1 MSLAFTLCIKACLYA
16 SVEACVENIFLNAA
30 RSAPNILSANPSTT
44 PDAVA
49 NSSFS
54 DGEYAGLF
62 SISRYLLPPAL
73 TATGTTPVVAAKAIP
88 GIASVAPVAN
98 KKADLEY

>member
-1 MSLAFTLCIKACLYA
+1 MYA
-16 SVEACVENIFLNAA
+16 SVEACLENIFLNAA
-30 RSAPNILSANPSTT
+30 RSAPPIFSANPSTK

-54 DGEYAGLF
+54 NGEYAGLF

-73 TATGTTPVVAAKAIP
+73 TATVPTPVVAAKAIE
-88 GIASVAPVAN
+88 GIASVAPVNN